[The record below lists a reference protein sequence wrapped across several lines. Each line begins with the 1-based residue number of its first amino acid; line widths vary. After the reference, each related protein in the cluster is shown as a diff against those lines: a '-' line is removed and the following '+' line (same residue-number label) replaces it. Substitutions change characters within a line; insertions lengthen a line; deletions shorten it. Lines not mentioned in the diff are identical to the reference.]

1 MDTGDS
7 QLMSDEKP
15 ENEEIEGASESNTE
29 SEVAERDSAKG
40 NKIRTS
46 VLLVFLILEIAIM
59 IFFLAKFSK
68 AENQNIM
75 ILETSIETGQFTDPD
90 DFVLN
95 RYDLLDTV
103 TLLTGTEADGK
114 AVEENALR
122 KNMIFDPG
130 QAMWFVFEEK
140 VNKKDEIFEYAKSVM
155 AEKDFDSFRE
165 KLCSDEIVNVLY
177 DVGDNEDS
185 YTTNWREAGVRELQ
199 AAPFLPWKKK
209 IDFIVLSTF
218 EDKHWGGLA
227 YILKFNPSIPII
239 CPPLTKSD
247 IVGNTRIIDRAQN
260 LVPILPGYTRLTARL
275 GALVTSMPRVEGK
288 DARYELDLILHV
300 DGGVAIIAGSGLL
313 EPLEIVRQVKMATGK
328 EVLYYIGGTNL
339 QVGLESDE
347 LKNQMKELSA
357 IAPKMQLYPNYN
369 TSMIAKQMLRE
380 VFKEKLNDT
389 PLGLKIRL
397 KKNVK
402 NDGKGKYGE
411 K

>member
-1 MDTGDS
+1 MDTGEN
-7 QLMSDEKP
+7 QVISDEKP
-15 ENEEIEGASESNTE
+15 ESEEITGAEESDIDLDAIE
-29 SEVAERDSAKG
+29 KDSAKG
-40 NKIRTS
+40 NKIRTL

-59 IFFLAKFSK
+59 IFFLARFSK

-90 DFVLN
+90 DFVLD

-103 TLLTGTEADGK
+103 TLLTGTEADGR
-114 AVEENALR
+114 AVEENPLR
-122 KNMIFDPG
+122 KNMIFDSG
-130 QAMWFVFEEK
+130 QAMWLVFEEK
-140 VNKKDEIFEYAKSVM
+140 IAEKAEIFDYAKSVM

-165 KLCSDEIVNVLY
+165 KLRSDEIINILY
-177 DVGDNEDS
+177 DVGDNEDT
-185 YTTNWREAGVRELQ
+185 YTSNWREVGVRELQ

-227 YILKFNPSIPII
+227 YILKFNPSVPII

-247 IVGNTRIIDRAQN
+247 IVGNNRIIDRAQN
-260 LVPILPGYTRLTARL
+260 LIPILPGYTPLTARL
-275 GALVTSMPRVEGK
+275 GALVTSMPRAEGK
-288 DARYELDLILHV
+288 DPRYELDLVLHI
-300 DGGVAIIAGSGLL
+300 DGGVAIIAGAGLL

-328 EVLYYIGGTNL
+328 EILYYIGGTNL

-347 LKNQMKELSA
+347 LKNQLKELSA
-357 IAPKMQLYPNYN
+357 IAPKMQFYPNYN

-389 PLGLKIRL
+389 PLGLKVRL

-411 K
+411 